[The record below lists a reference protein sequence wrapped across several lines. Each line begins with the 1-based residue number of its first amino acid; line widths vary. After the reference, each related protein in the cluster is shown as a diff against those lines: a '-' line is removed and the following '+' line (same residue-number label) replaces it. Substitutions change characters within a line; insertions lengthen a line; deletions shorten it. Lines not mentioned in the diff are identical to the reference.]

1 MSNHLFLK
9 RLALGLLSLCLL
21 LPCLLVAQ
29 TTTRATKQVTPT
41 KHPFLWRIEGNG
53 NQTFD
58 VKSWLYGTMHLG
70 DERLVTLPDSVEDAR
85 ESADALYCELD
96 MDQMQKQLQKVTRK
110 MVLPRGQTLKDRL
123 PPELYDRLSDYVA
136 ARGSRMMVIQRMQ
149 VWAVSINLAMMD
161 AVKEKM
167 TKSLDQL
174 LYKDAKADDKEVGGL
189 ETMDEQLGAMTDMP
203 EEDHIKLLEQLLDY
217 MEDSAAK
224 GISPLR
230 KMQETYLAGDAQK
243 LWTLANEAMGKDKEL
258 AKRFLKPMLTDRN
271 VRMADRMAKMM
282 QDHPNKSYF
291 FAVGAMHYPSRN
303 GILVLLRR
311 KGYRIKRIDPPRKVN
326 ADSRPST
333 RKQQG
338 RKLERVGR

>member
-41 KHPFLWRIEGNG
+41 KHPFLWRIEGKG
-53 NQTFD
+53 TQTLN

-85 ESADALYCELD
+85 ESVDALYCELD
-96 MDQMQKQLQKVTRK
+96 MDKMQKQQTK
-110 MVLPRGQTLKDRL
+110 MLLKMLLPRGQTLKDRL
-123 PPELYDRLSDYVA
+123 SPELYDRLSDYVA
-136 ARGSRMMVIQRMQ
+136 ERGSDIRGFRRMQ
-149 VWAVSINLAMMD
+149 VWAMSVNLAVLD
-161 AVKEKM
+161 AAKEKM
-167 TKSLDQL
+167 TQSLDVL
-174 LYKDAKADDKEVGGL
+174 IYKDAKSDGKEVGGL
-189 ETMDEQLGAMTDMP
+189 ETMDEQLGVLSGMP
-203 EEDHIKLLEQLLDY
+203 EKDHIKLLEKSLDY
-217 MEDSAAK
+217 MEEQAAK

-230 KMQETYLAGDAQK
+230 KMQETYLVGDGQK
-243 LWTLANEAMGKDKEL
+243 LWALANEAMGEDEVS
-258 AKRFLKPMLTDRN
+258 KRFMKAMLTDRN
-271 VRMADRMAKMM
+271 VRMADRMEKKM
-282 QDHPNKSYF
+282 QDHPDKSYF
-291 FAVGAMHYPSRN
+291 FAIGAMHYPGRN
-303 GILVLLRR
+303 GILDLLRR